1 MIAWVRPWVAR
12 IVLALAATLI
22 CNVSVAGAF
31 SVSPVRM
38 VFELRDRAV
47 ALTLTNDGDSE
58 VALQAD
64 LFRWQQDDQGVDQ
77 LTLTDDLIVAPP
89 SLKMAP
95 RSRQVVRVALVGP
108 RDPTRQ
114 VTYRLMVREIPEATS
129 TAASTVQLPIA
140 LVLSLPVFIT
150 PVGAQHALQCDVLTP
165 AETPKLEPGDLAVR
179 CINQGRAHAQV
190 RRLEIRQSGQIR
202 AALQG
207 GAYLLAGVRRDFVLK
222 AEPGSAS
229 GMPSRD
235 RLELQVWLD
244 DGKTQSFQW

>member
-1 MIAWVRPWVAR
+1 MT
-12 IVLALAATLI
+12 LALTAALA
-22 CNVSVAGAF
+22 CGVSAAGAF
-31 SVSPVRM
+31 SVSPVRL
-38 VFELRDRAV
+38 VFEPRDRAV

-64 LFRWQQDDQGVDQ
+64 LFRWQQDGQGVDQ

-95 RSRQVVRVALVGP
+95 KSRQVVRVALVGP

-114 VTYRLMVREIPEATS
+114 VTYRLMVREIPEATAN
-129 TAASTVQLPIA
+129 AASTVQLPIA

-150 PVGAQHALQCDVLTP
+150 PVGAQNALQCEPLMAFATP
-165 AETPKLEPGDLAVR
+165 QLAPGDLVVR

-190 RRLEIRQSGQIR
+190 RRLEIRQAGQLR

-207 GAYLLAGVRRDFVLK
+207 GAYLLAGVQRDFVLK

-229 GMPSRD
+229 SVPPQD

>member
-1 MIAWVRPWVAR
+1 VVRT
-12 IVLALAATLI
+12 VLALTATLS
-22 CNVSVAGAF
+22 CSVSEAGAF
-31 SVSPVRM
+31 SVSPVRL
-38 VFELRDRAV
+38 VFEPRDRAV

-64 LFRWQQDDQGVDQ
+64 LFRWQQDGQGVDQ
-77 LTLTDDLIVAPP
+77 LSLTDDLIVAPP

-108 RDPTRQ
+108 RDPTQQ
-114 VTYRLMVREIPEATS
+114 VTYRLMVREIPEATA

-150 PVGAQHALQCDVLTP
+150 PVGAQNALQCDALTP
-165 AETPKLEPGDLAVR
+165 PEKPNLAPGDLVVR

-190 RRLEIRQSGQIR
+190 RRLEIRQSGQLR

-207 GAYLLAGVRRDFVLK
+207 GAYLLAGVQRDFVLK

-229 GMPSRD
+229 SVPSQD
-235 RLELQVWLD
+235 RFELQVWLD